1 MQENQRLKIEL
12 EGKNYIWE
20 IPGYDQYQISS
31 HSRRTRRGNN
41 ESYTKDKLSSIMDSH
56 PTSTTG
62 NKERLMGEF
71 VCWQWSLRQI
81 LQFFRV
87 R

>member
-31 HSRRTRRGNN
+31 RSIRTRRGNK

-56 PTSTTG
+56 PTSTNG
-62 NKERLMGEF
+62 MGEF
-71 VCWQWSLRQI
+71 ACWQWSVI
-81 LQFFRV
+81 LQFFPV

>member
-31 HSRRTRRGNN
+31 HNRRTRRGNK
-41 ESYTKDKLSSIMDSH
+41 ESYTKDKLSSIMDTAHS
-56 PTSTTG
+56 STM
-62 NKERLMGEF
+62 L
-71 VCWQWSLRQI
+71 WPS
-81 LQFFRV
+81 
-87 R
+87 

>member
-31 HSRRTRRGNN
+31 HSRRTRRGNS

-62 NKERLMGEF
+62 MGEF
-71 VCWQWSLRQI
+71 ACWQWSVI
-81 LQFFRV
+81 LQFFPV

>member
-20 IPGYDQYQISS
+20 IPGYDQY
-31 HSRRTRRGNN
+31 SRRTRRGNS

-62 NKERLMGEF
+62 NKQRLMGEF

>member
-31 HSRRTRRGNN
+31 RSIRTRRGNK

-62 NKERLMGEF
+62 MGEF
-71 VCWQWSLRQI
+71 ACWQWSVI
-81 LQFFRV
+81 LQFSPV

>member
-31 HSRRTRRGNN
+31 HNRRTRRGNK
-41 ESYTKDKLSSIMDSH
+41 ESYTNDKLSSIMDTAHS
-56 PTSTTG
+56 STM
-62 NKERLMGEF
+62 L
-71 VCWQWSLRQI
+71 WPS
-81 LQFFRV
+81 
-87 R
+87 

>member
-31 HSRRTRRGNN
+31 HNRRTRRGNK

-62 NKERLMGEF
+62 MEEF
-71 VCWQWSLRQI
+71 VSWQWSII
-81 LQFFRV
+81 LQFFPV

>member
-31 HSRRTRRGNN
+31 HNRRTRRGNK
-41 ESYTKDKLSSIMDSH
+41 ESYTKD
-56 PTSTTG
+56 
-62 NKERLMGEF
+62 
-71 VCWQWSLRQI
+71 
-81 LQFFRV
+81 
-87 R
+87 

>member
-31 HSRRTRRGNN
+31 HNRRTRRGNK
-41 ESYTKDKLSSIMDSH
+41 ESYTKDNLSSIMDSY

-62 NKERLMGEF
+62 MEEF
-71 VCWQWSLRQI
+71 VSWQWSII
-81 LQFFRV
+81 LHFFSC
-87 R
+87 

>member
-31 HSRRTRRGNN
+31 HNRRTRRGNK
-41 ESYTKDKLSSIMDSH
+41 ESYTKDELSSIMDTAHS
-56 PTSTTG
+56 ST
-62 NKERLMGEF
+62 MI
-71 VCWQWSLRQI
+71 WPS
-81 LQFFRV
+81 
-87 R
+87 